1 MLSFP
6 NHPKKTSKTIG
17 IQGLLAFVLASLACG
32 LVATAGQAKLG
43 DQQTI
48 PLATQAVPTLVAS
61 QTIDLHNWGQEQAA
75 RIIQEEALD
84 LADFRTGWAHQ
95 LQSADSPS
103 GTDGVSVSGWT
114 QALLKR
120 WQIGDLA
127 GLWDFRI
134 ATSHFADTVN
144 VTQSY
149 GGLGLRKPLNKEL
162 FIDTLVG
169 LGYNQLGGGDT
180 EKGSQAEQ
188 ADTWQ
193 SNLAFRAGK
202 IWPLSSRTKLTT
214 AAGLIQTLAS
224 SGQLAQ
230 AEWPQTTAILFTP
243 QFALTHKS
251 YWYWRHID
259 QTLALR
265 YTKVLSDDRQDYQ
278 KDKTT
283 VSVQTAADW
292 EWAYNVQARISYNTT
307 LTWGLRYGAN
317 EQTGVLFRVKML
329 G

>member
-1 MLSFP
+1 MPSFP
-6 NHPKKTSKTIG
+6 SHPIKTSKTMFT
-17 IQGLLAFVLASLACG
+17 QGLLAFVLASLACG
-32 LVATAGQAKLG
+32 LVAAAGRPKLG
-43 DQQTI
+43 AQQTI
-48 PLATQAVPTLVAS
+48 PLATQSVPTLVAS
-61 QTIDLHNWGQEQAA
+61 QSIDLHNWGQEQAA

-103 GTDGVSVSGWT
+103 GADGVSVSGWT

-120 WQIGDLA
+120 WQVGDLA

-134 ATSHFADTVN
+134 ATSHFADTAN

-162 FIDTLVG
+162 FIDTLLG
-169 LGYNQLGGGDT
+169 LGCNQLGGSDT
-180 EKGSQAEQ
+180 EKGPQEEQ
-188 ADTWQ
+188 ANTWQ
-193 SNLAFRAGK
+193 ANLALRAGR
-202 IWPLSSRTKLTT
+202 IWPLSSSTKLTT
-214 AAGLIQTLAS
+214 AAGLIQTLVS
-224 SGQLAQ
+224 SGQVAQ
-230 AEWPQTTAILFTP
+230 AEWPQTTATLFIP
-243 QFALTHKS
+243 QFTLTHKS

-265 YTKVLSDDRQDYQ
+265 CAKVLRDDHQDYQ
-278 KDKTT
+278 IDQTT

>member
-6 NHPKKTSKTIG
+6 NHPKKTRKTIC

-32 LVATAGQAKLG
+32 LVAAAGQPERGPQLTVPQG
-43 DQQTI
+43 
-48 PLATQAVPTLVAS
+48 TQAVPTLVAS

-103 GTDGVSVSGWT
+103 GAHGVSASGWT

-134 ATSHFADTVN
+134 ATSHFANTVN

-169 LGYNQLGGGDT
+169 LGCNQLGGSDT
-180 EKGSQAEQ
+180 EKGSKQERAY
-188 ADTWQ
+188 TWQ
-193 SNLAFRAGK
+193 GNLALRAGR
-202 IWPLSSRTKLTT
+202 IWPLSSSTKLTT
-214 AAGLIQTLAS
+214 AAGVIQTLAS
-224 SGQLAQ
+224 SGQLEQ
-230 AEWPQTTAILFTP
+230 AEWPQTTATLFTP

-259 QTLALR
+259 QTLALQC
-265 YTKVLSDDRQDYQ
+265 TKVLSNNQADYREE
-278 KDKTT
+278 DGVVT
-283 VSVQTAADW
+283 VQTANDW
-292 EWAYNVQARISYNTT
+292 EWLYTLQARVTYNTT
-307 LTWGLRYGAN
+307 LTWGLRYGDN
-317 EQTGVLFRVKML
+317 QQSGVLFRMKML